1 MRITGSFGP
10 NCFCLRGSIMT
21 GARATKPL
29 SVDTPIVSAG
39 ASDASVD
46 HEPSMN
52 EILASI
58 RQIISDQNEE
68 ADRAAV
74 KAVDEVANP
83 LPTQNNIDSIIGSV
97 AADHWSDAE
106 EIPQAGDVAHSLTQT
121 EIDRLAVDK
130 EKMAARVKSVTAARP
145 TKKPRPAPI
154 SLEDLV
160 EQEALIEALAVAPKA
175 APLAPPIVRPRS
187 AQQQAMPVRQ
197 ARHADE
203 VVLNAGDRY
212 REKPNSI
219 DANIPVDQM
228 QQNPATGSALE
239 RLVARRSAT
248 SVEAA
253 APIIRKPVAAPA
265 ALPPAAA
272 IAAASPVSPV
282 AVKPDDMAT
291 KLRNEQIIKAAS
303 SLSDQIAVASPP
315 VTPPALLSKGANK
328 SINASF
334 ERLAVSMLED
344 RKEEMDQMLVDVMR
358 PMLQE
363 WLEDNLPSLVERL
376 VREEIERV
384 SRGTH

>member
-1 MRITGSFGP
+1 MS
-10 NCFCLRGSIMT
+10 

-29 SVDTPIVSAG
+29 SADTPIISAG
-39 ASDASVD
+39 ASEASVG
-46 HEPSMN
+46 HEPSMD

-83 LPTQNNIDSIIGSV
+83 LPTKKNIDSIIGSV
-97 AADHWSDAE
+97 AADHWSDTE
-106 EIPQAGDVAHSLTQT
+106 ENPEAGNVAHSLTQT
-121 EIDRLAVDK
+121 EIDQLAVDR
-130 EKMAARVKSVTAARP
+130 EKMAARVKSVTAARQ

-160 EQEALIEALAVAPKA
+160 EPEAPIVAPSVALKA
-175 APLAPPIVRPRS
+175 APLAPPIVRPPS
-187 AQQQAMPVRQ
+187 VQQQAMSIRQSRQ
-197 ARHADE
+197 ADE
-203 VVLNAGDRY
+203 IVFKAGDRY
-212 REKPNSI
+212 REKPNSN
-219 DANIPVDQM
+219 DANVPVDQM
-228 QQNPATGSALE
+228 QQNPTAGSALE

-253 APIIRKPVAAPA
+253 APIIRKPAAAPA
-265 ALPPAAA
+265 ELPPAAT
-272 IAAASPVSPV
+272 IAAATLVSP
-282 AVKPDDMAT
+282 AADKPDDMAT

-303 SLSDQIAVASPP
+303 SVSDQIAVASPP
-315 VTPPALLSKGANK
+315 IAQPALLSKGANR

-344 RKEEMDQMLVDVMR
+344 RKEEMDQMLIDVMR
-358 PMLQE
+358 PMLQD